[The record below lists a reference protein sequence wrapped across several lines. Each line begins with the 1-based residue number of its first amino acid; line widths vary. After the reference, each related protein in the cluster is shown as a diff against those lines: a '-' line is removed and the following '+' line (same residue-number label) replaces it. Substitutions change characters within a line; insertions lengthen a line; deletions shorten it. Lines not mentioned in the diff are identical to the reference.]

1 MIFITGASGLLGS
14 YICRKLVQEGCSV
27 RALRRRNSNLSLLHD
42 IESKIEWIEG
52 DILDLLSLEE
62 GLKGCN
68 KVVHCAG
75 MVSYHSRDADQLMKV
90 NQEGT
95 ANLVNVALQ
104 QNINTFIHV
113 SSVAAI
119 GRSAKASAINE
130 NFKWAEADEHTA
142 YGISK
147 HLAEM
152 EVFRGGV
159 EGLKVVVLN
168 PALVLAPG
176 PWEQSSMQVFKY
188 VNDQRPFY
196 TSGYMNY
203 IDARDVANIAF
214 LALKDG
220 LKAGERYI
228 LSAGH
233 ISYKA
238 FFDLVAKCMEKKAP
252 SVQVNSY
259 LLKVAYYLEGLR
271 SRLRGQQPLITKE
284 TLKLAQQQ
292 LIFENT
298 KVQQALDYQF
308 IPLEESIQW
317 TCQQL
322 KP

>member
-27 RALRRRNSNLSLLHD
+27 RALRRKSSKLSLLHD
-42 IESKIEWIEG
+42 IESQIEWIEG
-52 DILDLLSLEE
+52 DILDLISLQE
-62 GLKGCN
+62 GLKGCS
-68 KVVHCAG
+68 KIIHCAG
-75 MVSYHSRDADQLMKV
+75 MVSYHSKDADQLMKV

-104 QNINTFIHV
+104 QNVSTFVHI

-119 GRSAKASAINE
+119 GRSAKASSINE
-130 NFKWAEADEHTA
+130 NFKWADADEHTA

-159 EGLKVVVLN
+159 EGLEVVILN

-196 TSGYMNY
+196 TSGCMNY

-214 LALKDG
+214 MALESA

-233 ISYKA
+233 ISYKE
-238 FFDLVAKCMEKKAP
+238 FFNLVANYMEKKAP

-259 LLKVAYYLEGLR
+259 LLQAAYYLEGLR
-271 SRLRGQQPLITKE
+271 SQLKGQRPLITKE

-292 LIFENT
+292 LIFENA

-308 IPLEESIQW
+308 IPLEESISW
-317 TCQQL
+317 TCRKL